1 MVAGTAFGTALNDQ
15 AQIAALGES
24 LRAAPYGK
32 PPVAPV
38 LYVKSGP
45 CIVAGGRRVA
55 LPAGRDALRAGATLA
70 VQWTVTGPTAM
81 RLALDLAV
89 PHESYYRPAIA
100 ELAWDGS
107 LPLGDAAPLRAV
119 DDLEI
124 VTTVNS
130 KARHRWALSRLV
142 RGIDRLIAEVTEF
155 MSPLPGDLLLVG
167 TPADAPLI
175 GAGDR
180 VRVEAHGLP
189 ALEIAVAGTGEG
201 A

>member
-1 MVAGTAFGTALNDQ
+1 MFAGTAFGTALNDR
-15 AQIAALGES
+15 AQLAAMGES

-38 LYVKSGP
+38 LYVKSGH
-45 CIVAGGRRVA
+45 CIAGSGHRVA
-55 LPAGRDALRAGATLA
+55 PPSGQAALRAGATLA
-70 VQWTVTGPTAM
+70 VQWTVTGATAM

-107 LPLGDAAPLRAV
+107 LSLGDAVPLRAA

-124 VTTVNS
+124 VTIVNGEE
-130 KARHRWALSRLV
+130 RHRWALSRLV
-142 RGIDRLIAEVTEF
+142 RGIGRLIADVTDF

-167 TPADAPLI
+167 TPADAPLVA
-175 GAGDR
+175 AGDR
-180 VRVEAHGLP
+180 VHVAAQGMP
-189 ALEIAVAGTGEG
+189 ALEITVAGAGEG